1 MKKETIEKAA
11 REYAEDMIGR
21 QDASNPLPP
30 ELRGYLM
37 QLIQNCF
44 KNGAIVAINSLV
56 EMMATTQFLN
66 WPNTP
71 VNVSK
76 KWRRTDD
83 ERSYHILCRIN
94 LLHDNST
101 CHVLLFI

>member
-1 MKKETIEKAA
+1 MIKDMKKETIEKAA

-56 EMMATTQFLN
+56 EMTIDNAILELAEYA
-66 WPNTP
+66 
-71 VNVSK
+71 S
-76 KWRRTDD
+76 
-83 ERSYHILCRIN
+83 ERIEEMEEDGR
-94 LLHDNST
+94 
-101 CHVLLFI
+101 

>member
-56 EMMATTQFLN
+56 EMTIDNAILELAEYA
-66 WPNTP
+66 
-71 VNVSK
+71 S
-76 KWRRTDD
+76 
-83 ERSYHILCRIN
+83 ERIEEREE
-94 LLHDNST
+94 DGR
-101 CHVLLFI
+101 

>member
-56 EMMATTQFLN
+56 EMTIDNAILELAEYA
-66 WPNTP
+66 
-71 VNVSK
+71 S
-76 KWRRTDD
+76 
-83 ERSYHILCRIN
+83 ERIEEMEEGGR
-94 LLHDNST
+94 
-101 CHVLLFI
+101 

>member
-11 REYAEDMIGR
+11 REYAEDMIVR

-56 EMMATTQFLN
+56 EMTIDNAILELAEYA
-66 WPNTP
+66 
-71 VNVSK
+71 S
-76 KWRRTDD
+76 
-83 ERSYHILCRIN
+83 ERIEEMEEDGR
-94 LLHDNST
+94 
-101 CHVLLFI
+101 

>member
-1 MKKETIEKAA
+1 MIKDMKKETIEKAA

-56 EMMATTQFLN
+56 EMTIDNAILELAEYA
-66 WPNTP
+66 
-71 VNVSK
+71 S
-76 KWRRTDD
+76 
-83 ERSYHILCRIN
+83 ERIEEMEEGGR
-94 LLHDNST
+94 
-101 CHVLLFI
+101 

>member
-56 EMMATTQFLN
+56 EMTIDNAILELAEYA
-66 WPNTP
+66 
-71 VNVSK
+71 S
-76 KWRRTDD
+76 
-83 ERSYHILCRIN
+83 ERIEEMEEDGR
-94 LLHDNST
+94 
-101 CHVLLFI
+101 

>member
-1 MKKETIEKAA
+1 MIKDMKKETIEKAA
-11 REYAEDMIGR
+11 REYAEDMIVR

-56 EMMATTQFLN
+56 EMTIDNAILELAEYA
-66 WPNTP
+66 
-71 VNVSK
+71 S
-76 KWRRTDD
+76 
-83 ERSYHILCRIN
+83 ERIEEMEEDGR
-94 LLHDNST
+94 
-101 CHVLLFI
+101 